1 MVDAERRAVY
11 SRLILRKLVSSKV
24 TWVAGAALLVV
35 AGILWIKD
43 SNKTA
48 FEAFLGLSP
57 YFFLFLTQD
66 MIRGEV
72 DSGSLENV
80 LFVDGGYKTYL
91 LMKNRVVCG
100 AAAAFISGLAVVLA
114 VPMAV
119 NGTFPAKTA
128 IPLFLMALVVGIY
141 FVLLGN
147 TLSLFLKGGSN
158 AMIVIVAQTAVFVW
172 QMMSLNRRE
181 GFLAHLETG
190 AFPDFGARLG
200 FMGIAAVIPNLLIQS
215 RFVLYGLEFL
225 LLAAALWGFQRY
237 KIGRLELERR

>member
-1 MVDAERRAVY
+1 MVNGERRAVY
-11 SRLILRKLVSSKV
+11 SRLILRKIVSSKV
-24 TWVAGAALLVV
+24 TWVAGAALFAVS
-35 AGILWIKD
+35 GILWIKA

-48 FEAFLGLSP
+48 FEAFLALSP
-57 YFFLFLTQD
+57 YLFLFLTQD

-91 LMKNRVVCG
+91 LMKNRVVAG
-100 AAAAFISGLAVVLA
+100 AAAAFVSGLAVILA

-128 IPLFLMALVVGIY
+128 IPLFLMSLAVGIY

-158 AMIVIVAQTAVFVW
+158 VMIVIVVQAVFFVW
-172 QMMSLNRRE
+172 QMLSLGRQG
-181 GFLAHLETG
+181 GFMTYLETG
-190 AFPDFGARLG
+190 AVPDFGARLG
-200 FMGIAAVIPNLLIQS
+200 FMGSAAVIPNLLIQS
-215 RFVLYGLEFL
+215 RFVLYSLEFL
-225 LLAAALWGFQRY
+225 LLAAALWGFQRF
-237 KIGRLELERR
+237 KVDRLELERR